1 MRSHLVILTA
11 AGMLASTL
19 ALSPR
24 IRDDSYPGPDRA
36 THEREAVR
44 LRAHFDSVDAELREH
59 DVLRLSPD
67 QKSSRATIMGWLRE
81 YREAGEFPRN
91 DRFQHLAMPFFRD
104 SRGVLCA
111 MAYLID
117 RSGRGDLVDR
127 VAATRNNA
135 FITELAD
142 DPELGA
148 WLDSVGLTLS
158 EAARIQPQYGGT
170 GGIAEEDVDAGYAVS
185 SVLVSGASLATLGL
199 NMFGPSRSTG
209 TAGVLV
215 GSMSAIAGAV
225 NLDGNNG
232 TQTVAAANIIIGS
245 AAIAAGVYRLINR
258 RPAGPA
264 GGLSQQSAGADKQP
278 AISPLVIRTA
288 DGTRLG
294 LAMNAPF

>member
-1 MRSHLVILTA
+1 MRSHLVILA
-11 AGMLASTL
+11 AAAMLASTL

-24 IRDDSYPGPDRA
+24 LRDDSHPDPDRA
-36 THEREAVR
+36 SHEREVVR
-44 LRAHFDSVDAELREH
+44 LRAHFDSVDAELRER
-59 DVLRLSPD
+59 DVLGLSHR
-67 QKSSRATIMGWLRE
+67 QKSSRATLIGWLRA
-81 YREAGEFPRN
+81 YRDEGVFPRN
-91 DRFQHLAMPFFRD
+91 DRFPDRAMPFFRD

-117 RSGRGDLVDR
+117 RSGRGDLVDE
-127 VAATRNNA
+127 VASTRNNA
-135 FITELAD
+135 FIAELAD
-142 DPELGA
+142 DPELRA
-148 WLDSVGLTLS
+148 WLDSVGLTVS
-158 EAARIQPQYGGT
+158 EAARIQPSYGGT
-170 GGIAEEDVDAGYAVS
+170 GGIVEEDVDAGYAVS

-232 TQTVAAANIIIGS
+232 TQTVAAANIIIGG

-258 RPAGPA
+258 RAAGPA
-264 GGLSQQSAGADKQP
+264 DGLSRQSAGTDKPP
-278 AISPLVIRTA
+278 AVSPIVIQTA
-288 DGTRLG
+288 DGARLG